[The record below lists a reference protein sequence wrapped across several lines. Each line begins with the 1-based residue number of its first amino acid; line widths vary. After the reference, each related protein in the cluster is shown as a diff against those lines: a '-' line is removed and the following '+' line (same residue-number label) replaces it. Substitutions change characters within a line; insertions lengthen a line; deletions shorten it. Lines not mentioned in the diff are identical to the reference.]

1 METKRQELK
10 TLNELLDIVEKILK
24 RGNTAEIK
32 RERDNVVIVEI
43 QRQVKIK
50 TSING

>member
-1 METKRQELK
+1 MGIKQLESEMQCDLF
-10 TLNELLDIVEKILK
+10 DIIEKILK

-32 RERDNVVIVEI
+32 RERDRIVIVEI

-50 TSING
+50 ASMN

>member
-1 METKRQELK
+1 METKQQELK

>member
-1 METKRQELK
+1 MEINQQEPK
-10 TLNELLDIVEKILK
+10 ISNELLAIVEKILK

>member
-1 METKRQELK
+1 MIDENLILQ
-10 TLNELLDIVEKILK
+10 ILK

-32 RERDNVVIVEI
+32 REQGKIVIVEI
-43 QRQVKIK
+43 RRKAVKK

>member
-1 METKRQELK
+1 METKQQELK
-10 TLNELLDIVEKILK
+10 TPNELLDIVEKILK

-32 RERDNVVIVEI
+32 RERDKIVIVEI

-50 TSING
+50 TFING